1 MRFKAVGSLGLFC
14 FVGVLIACP
23 VLAALPSL
31 STLPPVAAPK
41 MVVPA
46 APTLE
51 AASFVLMDYL
61 SGDVL
66 VKQADDQRVEPASL
80 TKMMTV
86 YLSDQ
91 ALKAGRIKPTDQ
103 VKITEFA
110 WRAPGSRMFLEL
122 NTEVSLEDLRRGVI
136 IQSGNDASIALAE
149 HVAGSEPA
157 FVDWMNTEAKT
168 LGMVNTHFMNASGLP
183 DPNHYTTAH
192 DMALLA
198 RAVIRDFP
206 ETYALYAEKEFTY
219 NNIRQEN
226 RNRLL
231 WRNALVDGIKTGH
244 TDSAGYCL
252 VASGK
257 KDQTRLIAVLM
268 GAEDDKHRI
277 EESNTLINYGF
288 RFFETKKWYSAN
300 TVLQQARVWLGKD
313 KTVDLGLT
321 EDFYLTEK
329 VGHNA
334 AVQAAIDVPTVIKA
348 PIQSGMVLGT
358 LRLSRDN
365 QVIAERSIIA
375 LSDVLEAGFFSRMWD
390 TLRLGFHQ
398 LREKMG
404 F

>member
-1 MRFKAVGSLGLFC
+1 MRLKAIGSLGLFC
-14 FVGVLIACP
+14 FVGMLSTCP
-23 VLAALPSL
+23 VLATLQSL
-31 STLPPVAAPK
+31 PVAAPK
-41 MVVPA
+41 IVVPA

-51 AASFVLMDYL
+51 ATSFVLMDYL
-61 SGDVL
+61 SGEVL

-122 NTEVSLEDLRRGVI
+122 NTEASIEDLRRGVI

-157 FVDWMNTEAKT
+157 FVDWMNTTAKT

-206 ETYALYAEKEFTY
+206 ETYALYAQKEFTY

-268 GAEDDKHRI
+268 GAEDDKRRI

-288 RFFETKKWYSAN
+288 RFFETKKMYAAH
-300 TVLQQARVWLGKD
+300 TALQQARVWLGTH
-313 KTVDLGLT
+313 KTVDLGLA
-321 EDFYLTEK
+321 EDFYITEK
-329 VGHNA
+329 IGSTTM
-334 AVQAAIDVPTVIKA
+334 QATMDVAQVMKA
-348 PIQSGMVLGT
+348 PLQSGMVLGT

-365 QVIAERSIIA
+365 QVIAERAIIA
-375 LSDVLEAGFFSRMWD
+375 LSDVPEAGFFSRMWD
-390 TLRLGFHQ
+390 TLC
-398 LREKMG
+398 
-404 F
+404 

>member
-1 MRFKAVGSLGLFC
+1 MRFRAIGLLGLFC
-14 FVGVLIACP
+14 FIGMLINGPA
-23 VLAALPSL
+23 LATRPSL
-31 STLPPVAAPK
+31 STLPPAV
-41 MVVPA
+41 
-46 APTLE
+46 APTITIPAVPTL
-51 AASFVLMDYL
+51 AATSFVLMDYL

-91 ALKAGRIKPTDQ
+91 ALKDGRIKPSDQ
-103 VKITEFA
+103 VKISEFA
-110 WRAPGSRMFLEL
+110 WRAPGSRMFLEI
-122 NTEVSLEDLRRGVI
+122 NTEVSIEDLRRGVI

-149 HVAGSEPA
+149 HVAGSEAA
-157 FVDWMNTEAKT
+157 FVDCMNETAKT

-268 GAEDDKHRI
+268 GAENDKHRI

-288 RFFETKKWYSAN
+288 RFFETKKLYSAN
-300 TVLQQARVWLGKD
+300 TALQQARVWLGKH
-313 KTVDLGLT
+313 KTVDLGLV
-321 EDFYLTEK
+321 EDCYITEK
-329 VGHNA
+329 VGG
-334 AVQAAIDVPTVIKA
+334 AAIQATIDVSGVIKA
-348 PIQSGMVLGT
+348 PLQSGRVLGT
-358 LRLSRDN
+358 LRLSREN
-365 QVIAERSIIA
+365 QVIAERPIIA
-375 LSDVLEAGFFSRMWD
+375 LSDVPEAGFFSRMWD
-390 TLRLGFHQ
+390 TLCLGFHQ
-398 LREKMG
+398 LREKFG

>member
-1 MRFKAVGSLGLFC
+1 MRLKAIGSLGLFC
-14 FVGVLIACP
+14 FVGMLITCP
-23 VLAALPSL
+23 VRATLPSV
-31 STLPPVAAPK
+31 STLPPAAAPK
-41 MVVPA
+41 IVVPA

-51 AASFVLMDYL
+51 ATSFVLMDYL
-61 SGDVL
+61 SGEVL

-91 ALKAGRIKPTDQ
+91 ALKAGRIKPSDQ

-122 NTEVSLEDLRRGVI
+122 NTEASIEDLRRGVI

-149 HVAGSEPA
+149 HVAGSEAA
-157 FVDWMNTEAKT
+157 FVDWMNTTAKT

-206 ETYALYAEKEFTY
+206 ETYALYAQKEFTY

-268 GAEDDKHRI
+268 GAEDDKRRI

-300 TVLQQARVWLGKD
+300 TALQQARVWLGTH
-313 KTVDLGLT
+313 KTVDLGLA
-321 EDFYLTEK
+321 EDFYITEK
-329 VGHNA
+329 IGSSA
-334 AVQAAIDVPTVIKA
+334 IQAAIDVSQVIKA
-348 PIQSGMVLGT
+348 PLQSGMVLGI

-365 QVIAERSIIA
+365 QVIAERPMIA
-375 LSDVLEAGFFSRMWD
+375 LSDVPEAGFFSRMWD
-390 TLRLGFHQ
+390 TLRLAFHHLRQKIGF
-398 LREKMG
+398 
-404 F
+404 